1 MSHQTFLP
9 LIQCFSLNKIFY
21 TVTTLCCKL
30 ILFRFTQ
37 FLLLIIEEKSPVT
50 KNVKEN
56 VKKNA
61 KKNVKKV
68 IDTTKVEEN
77 KDAASAKKTK
87 AKPEKAKPY
96 TDSQRKDL
104 IIYMSSWFI
113 YRIFKILN
121 FSL

>member
-1 MSHQTFLP
+1 M
-9 LIQCFSLNKIFY
+9 
-21 TVTTLCCKL
+21 
-30 ILFRFTQ
+30 
-37 FLLLIIEEKSPVT
+37 LIIEEKSPVT
-50 KNVKEN
+50 KKVKEN

-61 KKNVKKV
+61 KKDVKKNVKKV

-96 TDSQRKDL
+96 TDGQRKDL

-113 YRIFKILN
+113 YRIFKNFKLFSVNFLFLSNKLN
-121 FSL
+121 YISSFYLSP

>member
-1 MSHQTFLP
+1 M
-9 LIQCFSLNKIFY
+9 
-21 TVTTLCCKL
+21 
-30 ILFRFTQ
+30 
-37 FLLLIIEEKSPVT
+37 
-50 KNVKEN
+50 KEN

-87 AKPEKAKPY
+87 AKPEKAKPEKAKPEKAKPY
-96 TDSQRKDL
+96 TDGQRKDL